1 MSTWAILTDTT
12 LCTGCEECVKACKL
26 ENELG
31 KDRPRRW
38 KRRIDDLCSTRYTTM
53 VRRPGDRFVRQQCR
67 HCLEPACVS
76 ACLVGALQQKKDA
89 EGRPEGP
96 VIYDRDKCIG
106 SKLYVRVCP
115 ANVIEFLPEDKKIRI
130 YVARCTFCAQ
140 CVDACPVDALATTPE
155 FLLADTDRFSQH
167 LIVDGLSGEA
177 GAAEPEVTESAPQSE
192 IASSAAD
199 ETPTPSEPERESQ
212 D

>member
-1 MSTWAILTDTT
+1 MIFTT
-12 LCTGCEECVKACKL
+12 LFRQLFHKPLTNPFPAKYMPRSVTGF
-26 ENELG
+26 LG
-31 KDRPRRW
+31 KVASGDASIHPPVPVPA
-38 KRRIDDLCSTRYTTM
+38 DLRGKLS
-53 VRRPGDRFVRQQCR
+53 
-67 HCLEPACVS
+67 
-76 ACLVGALQQKKDA
+76 
-89 EGRPEGP
+89 
-96 VIYDRDKCIG
+96 YDRDKCIG
-106 SKLYVRVCP
+106 CKLCVRVCP